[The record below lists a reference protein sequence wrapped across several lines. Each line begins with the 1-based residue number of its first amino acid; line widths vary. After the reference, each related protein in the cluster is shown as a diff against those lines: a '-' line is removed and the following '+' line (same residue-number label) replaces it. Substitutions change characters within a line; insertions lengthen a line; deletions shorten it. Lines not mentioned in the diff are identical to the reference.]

1 MDSVIERRSNYK
13 PKHIWVNEDTQKRYE
28 TSHKKSVSMQRA
40 PKQNITD
47 GFIAD
52 DLDFVFEKV

>member
-1 MDSVIERRSNYK
+1 
-13 PKHIWVNEDTQKRYE
+13 
-28 TSHKKSVSMQRA
+28 MQRA

-52 DLDFVFEKV
+52 DLDFVFEKVQNENSPSNQEVDKEEIEEPKEGEEKGEDEEIP

>member
-1 MDSVIERRSNYK
+1 
-13 PKHIWVNEDTQKRYE
+13 
-28 TSHKKSVSMQRA
+28 MQRA

-52 DLDFVFEKV
+52 DLDFVFEKVQNENSPSNQEVDKEEIEEPKEGEEKGEDEDP